1 MPLSNVKAD
10 RETEDGSGK
19 LMRRSGRLRIWCGR
33 SDGRRLQVGPVSRE
47 YDVESMRMW
56 ATWILTLTEGRFW
69 ADSWNQKFSTNAFF
83 LFLIFFPILNQYLT
97 FFCFFVM
104 WGQQKLWA
112 RLDGNDHTQ
121 WCGSHVG
128 HRPKYVVG
136 SCLALV
142 QNSSRQ
148 FHNFDCLAKRS
159 VMIITFFFSK
169 NKKVIKFIDKL

>member
-1 MPLSNVKAD
+1 MAD
-10 RETEDGSGK
+10 RTGDGCKWAQCHESTMWK
-19 LMRRSGRLRIWCGR
+19 ACACG
-33 SDGRRLQVGPVSRE
+33 
-47 YDVESMRMW
+47 

-159 VMIITFFFSK
+159 VMIITFFFQK
-169 NKKVIKFIDKL
+169 